1 MIRTLLCLLIAVLL
15 IRDNTV
21 AQDHSAAREWNETI
35 LYSISADFARP
46 TVHARNLFHLSIAL
60 YDAWMIYEP
69 NGNTYLI
76 GKTVGDFTSEF
87 DGIVI
92 PDDIEAAR
100 DETISY
106 AAYRII
112 EHRYAESPG
121 IIAISDSI
129 QSLMDGKGYDI
140 SNESVDYVNGGA
152 AELGNYIA
160 SQVIEFGYSDGSNE
174 IDNYANIYYEPVNPP
189 IEVEE
194 PGNPDII
201 YPNRWQQISLSVS
214 IDQSGE
220 IVENAPPFL
229 SPEWGNVLPFAMTE
243 EDAVVK
249 SRDGHDYKIYKDP
262 GDPALIDTLNPAG
275 LESFYKWN
283 FALVPIWQSHLDT
296 ADNVVWD
303 VSPNS
308 VGNIQEYPETQAE
321 YEEFYDFFD
330 GGDPGQGYD
339 LNPVTGQPYEPQMIR
354 RADYARVLAEFWA
367 DGPESV
373 TPPGHWFKIYN
384 EVSDH
389 PLFERKW
396 EGQGPELDNLAYDI
410 RAYLA
415 IGGAMHDAAIAAW
428 SIKGYYDYLRPVS
441 AVRFMADRG
450 QCSDPLLPN
459 YNRAG
464 LPLIPGYIEL
474 VEIGDPLAG
483 LANQHA
489 GKIKLYT
496 WRGPDYIEDPE
507 NDEAG
512 VGWILA
518 ENWWPYQRPSFVT
531 PPFAGYI
538 SGHSTYSRT
547 AAEVMTLMTGSP
559 FFPGGMSGFEV
570 EQNEFLVF
578 EDGPSETF
586 QLQWATYTDASDQCS
601 LSRIW
606 GGIHPPIDDIPG
618 RKIGMELG
626 PQCFNLANEIIQ
638 QSRPFVTDINLSLQQ
653 VDQASI
659 SSSLLVT
666 LEFDQEMDD
675 GSTVNIEFQNDQ
687 VNDILSLQSG
697 SWISSSQFQISYL
710 IEDIELEN
718 ISGAFSVS
726 GAQNLAG
733 NAQNPYLDSQSLV
746 IDTKSPEVLQT
757 TFSNSSITDEAVGDG
772 QLNLLVDFSEACNS
786 SIMPEFSLSSETDLS
801 GSLIFS
807 ETESQWLNEF
817 TFQAVFDVAD
827 EELEATEISLE
838 ILNVQDLLGNSLSD
852 YQALTDLN
860 IDTRNPVLAQV
871 TVNDQLL
878 NIQDI
883 GSSTL
888 IINLT
893 FDDEMDPNV
902 LPELVFEGDDPSET
916 ILQHNPSSSEWIDSF
931 NCVVEYN
938 ILNEVVES
946 EEISFSLQNFIDENG
961 NPTQSE
967 NISNLFQIDTKRPE
981 VLVTAPSVSVVS
993 DQNVENGFYID
1004 IEFSETMDTD
1014 QAALVSASGVGVDG
1028 SITNNFMA
1036 SEWLNDNTF
1045 RAQYQISDQDIVIP
1059 EISISVDFAL
1069 DENGNSQL
1077 VYTEEDLFA
1086 LDTENPQVLSISSSD
1101 YLIEQVDFGI
1111 ASFEII
1117 LIFQEAMDNSVSP
1130 AIAFIPTDPVE
1141 SIIQVNSSQSE
1152 WLNEYTYKIALD
1164 VNDVEAF
1171 VANVGI
1177 EISQGSD
1184 MAGNQIEQI
1193 EINDFLIIDTQPL
1206 SIGESQNISGIEIYP
1221 TILTQGD
1228 ALQIKSDK
1236 TYENYVFRL
1245 FDSAGKNISSL
1256 AGPYLNQGT
1265 NTIQIDNYQSGLYI
1279 YELRVDQGIARGKLF
1294 VK

>member
-1 MIRTLLCLLIAVLL
+1 MIRTLLCLLIAIPLFH
-15 IRDNTV
+15 DNSV
-21 AQDHSAAREWNETI
+21 AQDQSPAREWNETI

-46 TVHARNLFHLSIAL
+46 TIHARNLFHLSIAM

-69 NGNTYLI
+69 DGNTYLI
-76 GKTVGDFTSEF
+76 GKTLGEFNSEF

-92 PDDIEAAR
+92 PEDVESAR
-100 DETISY
+100 DEAISF
-106 AAYRII
+106 AAYRLI
-112 EHRYAESPG
+112 EHRYAQSPG

-129 QSLMDGKGYDI
+129 QSLISSKGYDI
-140 SNESVDYVNGGA
+140 NNESVDYVNGGA

-160 SQVIEFGYSDGSNE
+160 AQVIAFGYTDGSNE
-174 IDNYANIYYEPVNPP
+174 IDNHANTYYEPVNPP

-229 SPEWGNVLPFAMTE
+229 SPEWGDVLPFAMTE

-262 GDPALIDTLNPAG
+262 GDPALIDTLDPSG

-283 FALVPIWQSHLDT
+283 FALVPVWQSHLDT

-308 VGNIQEYPETQAE
+308 VGNIQEYPETHAE
-321 YEEFYDFFD
+321 YEEFYNFFD

-339 LNPVTGQPYEPQMIR
+339 LNPATGQPYEPQLIR

-396 EGQGPELDNLAYDI
+396 EGQGPELNKLEYDV

-450 QCSDPLLPN
+450 QCTDPLLPN
-459 YNRAG
+459 YNPAG
-464 LPLIPGYIEL
+464 LPLIPGFIEL

-531 PPFAGYI
+531 PPFAGYV

-618 RKIGMELG
+618 RKIGIELG
-626 PQCFNLANEIIQ
+626 PQCFNRANDIIQ
-638 QSRPFVTDINLSLQQ
+638 ESRPYVTDIAISIPEINQAAINSNLFL
-653 VDQASI
+653 
-659 SSSLLVT
+659 T
-666 LEFDQEMDD
+666 LNFDQEMDQ
-675 GSTVNIEFQNDQ
+675 GSSPNLEFQDDQ
-687 VNDILSLQSG
+687 INSILNLQSA
-697 SWISSSQFQISYL
+697 SWISPTQFELSYL

-718 ISGAFSVS
+718 VSGAFSVS
-726 GAQNLAG
+726 GAKSLGGNL
-733 NAQNPYLDSQSLV
+733 QNPYLNIQSLV
-746 IDTKSPEVLQT
+746 IDTQSPEVLQT
-757 TFSNSSITDEAVGDG
+757 AFSDLSINDEGVGAG
-772 QLNLLVDFSEACNS
+772 QLSLLIDFSEACNTALT
-786 SIMPEFSLSSETDLS
+786 PEFIISSETDLS
-801 GSLIFS
+801 ETLVVS

-817 TFQAVFDVAD
+817 TYEAIFDVFDQ
-827 EELEATEISLE
+827 ELEAEEISLE
-838 ILNVQDLLGNSLSD
+838 LSNVEDLLGNTLASYQSLT
-852 YQALTDLN
+852 ALN
-860 IDTRNPVLAQV
+860 VDTRNPVLTNV
-871 TVNDQLL
+871 TVNDDLL

-893 FDDEMDPNV
+893 FDDEMNSDL
-902 LPELVFEGDDPSET
+902 LPELVFEGPDPTES
-916 ILQHNPSSSEWIDSF
+916 ILQHNTTSSEWIDQF
-931 NCVVEYN
+931 NCVIEYN
-938 ILNEVVES
+938 ILNE
-946 EEISFSLQNFIDENG
+946 EIELADISISLQNFVDENG
-961 NPTQSE
+961 NPD
-967 NISNLFQIDTKRPE
+967 F
-981 VLVTAPSVSVVS
+981 
-993 DQNVENGFYID
+993 
-1004 IEFSETMDTD
+1004 IEFDDRGIQSSRW
-1014 QAALVSASGVGVDG
+1014 QA
-1028 SITNNFMA
+1028 
-1036 SEWLNDNTF
+1036 
-1045 RAQYQISDQDIVIP
+1045 
-1059 EISISVDFAL
+1059 
-1069 DENGNSQL
+1069 QL
-1077 VYTEEDLFA
+1077 
-1086 LDTENPQVLSISSSD
+1086 
-1101 YLIEQVDFGI
+1101 GI
-1111 ASFEII
+1111 RY
-1117 LIFQEAMDNSVSP
+1117 IFN
-1130 AIAFIPTDPVE
+1130 
-1141 SIIQVNSSQSE
+1141 
-1152 WLNEYTYKIALD
+1152 
-1164 VNDVEAF
+1164 
-1171 VANVGI
+1171 
-1177 EISQGSD
+1177 
-1184 MAGNQIEQI
+1184 
-1193 EINDFLIIDTQPL
+1193 
-1206 SIGESQNISGIEIYP
+1206 
-1221 TILTQGD
+1221 
-1228 ALQIKSDK
+1228 
-1236 TYENYVFRL
+1236 
-1245 FDSAGKNISSL
+1245 
-1256 AGPYLNQGT
+1256 
-1265 NTIQIDNYQSGLYI
+1265 
-1279 YELRVDQGIARGKLF
+1279 
-1294 VK
+1294 